1 MKNSVVWAPQALDN
15 NQVIYRGR
23 MLGTDSYS
31 ATGLVQM
38 IGDWVQSVQGSI
50 VVDSALLDLEAQCET
65 VLDNPMAPDCT
76 VTIPT
81 TATPT
86 TVGSDNTPSLKP
98 EAQSGNNLSGGAVGG
113 LVLGLIIA
121 VLLVIFIILLVA
133 VLLRNCSCKDPFR

>member
-1 MKNSVVWAPQALDN
+1 
-15 NQVIYRGR
+15 

-38 IGDWVQSVQGSI
+38 IGAWVQSAQGSI
-50 VVDSALLDLEAQCET
+50 VVDSARLDLEARCET
-65 VLDNPMAPDCT
+65 VLDSPMAPDCT
-76 VTIPT
+76 VTVPTT

-86 TVGSDNTPSLKP
+86 TDATPTTVVSNTDNTPSIKP
-98 EAQSGNNLSGGAVGG
+98 EAQGGNNLSGGAVGG